1 MLVTSVVLLTN
12 PFTVDRWGPFYL
24 HGWTLIP
31 AGISNHKPSKMWDE
45 ITYPFP
51 IVYVETFEGAE
62 CVSNVIS
69 HFIMDVI
76 PYPYVHVILNTF
88 NFICIPHGTW
98 ISDLFKHDLG
108 PTIVLFQ
115 RFIMLLIL
123 KPTYENCNWSF
134 QCFDIYKLLDGSVT
148 SLCRQITLHHVGRKG
163 LYTLCHIGVLVL
175 LYNLRDCIYALS
187 YHIIPVDST
196 VIWLY

>member
-62 CVSNVIS
+62 CVIS

-76 PYPYVHVILNTF
+76 PYPYVHVIRNTF

-134 QCFDIYKLLDGSVT
+134 QCFDIYKIARRECNIIVSADNT
-148 SLCRQITLHHVGRKG
+148 SSCWTKG
-163 LYTLCHIGVLVL
+163 ALYS
-175 LYNLRDCIYALS
+175 LS
-187 YHIIPVDST
+187 YWCLSIVIQSEGQHIRIFISYYSG
-196 VIWLY
+196 W